1 MIIFEDQITFNMKK
15 SIFTVSACIGLLAVA
30 TSFSSAEMVEN
41 NKNGAELSD
50 TAPKTQT
57 YKIRYGLLSKSGTK
71 ILSGNYDV
79 GSFLAENMATGE
91 VYDTYYSGGFQSV
104 PQYYDGLPAGTY
116 TFSAMQGQGG
126 WVGYGTV
133 VATVSDAQ
141 VDSDG
146 YITVYIPIIWE
157 E

>member
-1 MIIFEDQITFNMKK
+1 MNTKLLFNMKK
-15 SIFTVSACIGLLAVA
+15 SIFTVSAFIGLLAVT
-30 TSFSSAEMVEN
+30 TSFSSKEIREPHKGSSEMAD
-41 NKNGAELSD
+41 KL
-50 TAPKTQT
+50 PITQT
-57 YKIRYGLLSKSGTK
+57 YKIRYGLLSKNGTK

-79 GSFLAENMATGE
+79 GSFLAENMTTGE

-104 PQYYDGLPAGTY
+104 PQYYNGLPAGTY

-146 YITVYIPIIWE
+146 YITIYIPIIWE

>member
-1 MIIFEDQITFNMKK
+1 MKK
-15 SIFTVSACIGLLAVA
+15 SIFTVSALIGLLAVT
-30 TSFSSAEMVEN
+30 TSFSSGEVVEGN
-41 NKNGAELSD
+41 TPRSVVSD
-50 TAPKTQT
+50 KIPKTQT

-79 GSFLAENMATGE
+79 GSFIAENMTTGE

-146 YITVYIPIIWE
+146 YITVYIPIVWE

>member
-1 MIIFEDQITFNMKK
+1 MKK

-30 TSFSSAEMVEN
+30 TSFSSAEIVEN

-50 TAPKTQT
+50 TATKTQT

>member
-1 MIIFEDQITFNMKK
+1 MKK
-15 SIFTVSACIGLLAVA
+15 TIFTVSAFIGLLTVA
-30 TSFSSAEMVEN
+30 TSFSSKEVVEI
-41 NKNGAELSD
+41 NKACSGISD
-50 TAPKTQT
+50 ITPKSQT

>member
-1 MIIFEDQITFNMKK
+1 MSTKLLFNMKK
-15 SIFTVSACIGLLAVA
+15 SIFTVSACIGLLAVV
-30 TSFSSAEMVEN
+30 TSFSPNEIVEN
-41 NKNGAELSD
+41 SKKRSEIAD
-50 TAPKTQT
+50 TTPQTQT
-57 YKIRYGLLSKSGTK
+57 YKIRYGLLSKNGAK

-79 GSFLAENMATGE
+79 GSFLAENMVTGE

-146 YITVYIPIIWE
+146 YIIIWE

>member
-15 SIFTVSACIGLLAVA
+15 SIFIVSACIGLLAVA
-30 TSFSSAEMVEN
+30 TSFSSAEIVEN

>member
-1 MIIFEDQITFNMKK
+1 MKK
-15 SIFTVSACIGLLAVA
+15 SIFTVSALIGLLAVT
-30 TSFSSAEMVEN
+30 TSFSAGEIIEG
-41 NKNGAELSD
+41 NKICSEVSD
-50 TAPKTQT
+50 NTPKAQT
-57 YKIRYGLLSKSGTK
+57 YKIRYGLLSKNGTK

-133 VATVSDAQ
+133 IATVSDSQ

-146 YITVYIPIIWE
+146 YITVYIPIVWE

>member
-1 MIIFEDQITFNMKK
+1 MKK
-15 SIFTVSACIGLLAVA
+15 SIFTVSAFIGLLTVT
-30 TSFSSAEMVEN
+30 TSFSSGETVEIN
-41 NKNGAELSD
+41 VTRPEVSD
-50 TAPKTQT
+50 KTPKAQT

-79 GSFLAENMATGE
+79 GSFVAENIATGE

-146 YITVYIPIIWE
+146 YITVYTPIVWE

>member
-1 MIIFEDQITFNMKK
+1 MNTKLLFNMKK
-15 SIFTVSACIGLLAVA
+15 SIFTVSALIGLLTVA
-30 TSFSSAEMVEN
+30 TSFSSREIAEPHKVSSEIAD
-41 NKNGAELSD
+41 KTPE
-50 TAPKTQT
+50 TQT
-57 YKIRYGLLSKSGTK
+57 YKIRYGLLSKNGTK

-79 GSFLAENMATGE
+79 GSFLAENMTTGE
-91 VYDTYYSGGFQSV
+91 VYDTYYGGGFQSV
-104 PQYYDGLPAGTY
+104 PQYFDALPAGTY
-116 TFSAMQGQGG
+116 IFSAMQGQGG

-133 VATVSDAQ
+133 VTTVSDAQ

>member
-1 MIIFEDQITFNMKK
+1 MKK
-15 SIFTVSACIGLLAVA
+15 SIFTVSAWIGLLTVT
-30 TSFSSAEMVEN
+30 TSFSSGEIIEG
-41 NKNGAELSD
+41 NKICSEVSD
-50 TAPKTQT
+50 KAPKAQT
-57 YKIRYGLLSKSGTK
+57 YKIRYGLLSKSGAK

-79 GSFLAENMATGE
+79 GSFVAENMTTGE
-91 VYDTYYSGGFQSV
+91 VYDTYYGGGFQSV

-146 YITVYIPIIWE
+146 YITVYIPIVWE

>member
-30 TSFSSAEMVEN
+30 TSFSSAEIVEN

-126 WVGYGTV
+126 WIGYGTV

>member
-1 MIIFEDQITFNMKK
+1 LSTKLLFNMKK
-15 SIFTVSACIGLLAVA
+15 SIFTVSACIGLLAVV
-30 TSFSSAEMVEN
+30 TSFSPNEIVEN
-41 NKNGAELSD
+41 SKKRSEIAD
-50 TAPKTQT
+50 TTPQTQT
-57 YKIRYGLLSKSGTK
+57 YKIRYGLLSKNGAK

-79 GSFLAENMATGE
+79 GSFLAENMVTGE

-116 TFSAMQGQGG
+116 NFSAMQGQGG